1 MKEERSELAN
11 KIKEYRKLRN
21 MTAQDL
27 SEKSGINLS
36 TIKKYETDGRNPKLE
51 QLQKIADA
59 LEVSIFEFLDIE
71 IKSVSD
77 ILSLLNKMNESTSM
91 NWMIDDETGTA
102 NISYNINEI
111 NKSLCDYTLFNNNE
125 ALIIE
130 ENKNQYSSFVKKLI
144 MNNEKIK

>member
-1 MKEERSELAN
+1 MKKERSELAN

-77 ILSLLNKMNESTSM
+77 ILSLLNKMNLS
-91 NWMIDDETGTA
+91 
-102 NISYNINEI
+102 EI
-111 NKSLCDYTLFNNNE
+111 LM
-125 ALIIE
+125 
-130 ENKNQYSSFVKKLI
+130 Q
-144 MNNEKIK
+144 M

>member
-1 MKEERSELAN
+1 MKKERSELAN

-102 NISYNINEI
+102 NISFNINEI

-144 MNNEKIK
+144 MNNGKIK

>member
-102 NISYNINEI
+102 NISFNINEI

-125 ALIIE
+125 SLIIE
-130 ENKNQYSSFVKKLI
+130 ENKNQYSSFIKKLI
-144 MNNEKIK
+144 MNNGKIK

>member
-21 MTAQDL
+21 MTALDL
-27 SEKSGINLS
+27 SENSGINLS

-102 NISYNINEI
+102 NISFNINEI

-144 MNNEKIK
+144 MNNGKIK

>member
-21 MTAQDL
+21 MTALDL

-102 NISYNINEI
+102 NISFNINEI

-144 MNNEKIK
+144 MNNGKIK